1 MKWLNNLSFVQR
13 IVLAMV
19 CSFMLNL
26 TLDYHLKRQLSQN
39 DYILEVNAVYDTSST
54 MEMHFDTGENFNRV
68 QEVVQVVRK
77 GENEIQFP
85 FKIENEGQLKFLRL
99 DFGNEAGLSEVRL
112 KNLTLRAGNDLLF
125 DLSEKKI
132 VENTGLLNGTELSN
146 SEGHTYKI
154 VAAEQ
159 SFDPYVV
166 FNPINELIYPL
177 WQRTLILVVP
187 WLMLLFFPVLKWIRD
202 RFKQKEFALLFLA
215 LFMASIP
222 LKIAW
227 VTFTSLL
234 LLGHSLIMILKTRDI
249 DFSWGRLAVMGL
261 FLVPLLFIGQGKLSA
276 LAIPLGFVLF
286 PIIFSLA
293 DFSKL
298 YVQTKEIYT
307 KVFFVICSI
316 ITVSWLLYMGFRGN
330 FYNIELSNYFSG
342 IKSNA
347 HFVMDWLYYPHTTFL
362 SFFILIGGIFTL
374 DLYKMGRVPRVEA
387 FAYAGFATLAL
398 LILGSR
404 FAWVS
409 AVLLSILW
417 FIDVKYLKM
426 ILVPL
431 WAALFAGTIY
441 FIDKM
446 DILRT
451 ELWQMAFASAKE
463 RVWFGHGTGTSGQIL
478 PSRLVF
484 ERNGSDAVM
493 EINHAHNQFL
503 TYLLEN
509 GLLGTLLI
517 TILCLFILY
526 QYSKLNNKVMLLVTF
541 SILLLMVVESPFK
554 TATPLYL
561 FSFLWSCFFGFSKKE
576 VSK

>member
-1 MKWLNNLSFVQR
+1 M
-13 IVLAMV
+13 
-19 CSFMLNL
+19 
-26 TLDYHLKRQLSQN
+26 
-39 DYILEVNAVYDTSST
+39 
-54 MEMHFDTGENFNRV
+54 
-68 QEVVQVVRK
+68 
-77 GENEIQFP
+77 
-85 FKIENEGQLKFLRL
+85 
-99 DFGNEAGLSEVRL
+99 
-112 KNLTLRAGNDLLF
+112 TLRAGNDLLF
-125 DLSEKKI
+125 NLSEKKI

-154 VAAEQ
+154 VAAERP
-159 SFDPYVV
+159 FDPYVV
-166 FNPINELIYPL
+166 FNPINELICPL

-234 LLGHSLIMILKTRDI
+234 LLGYSLIMVLKTRDV

-298 YVQTKEIYT
+298 YVQTKEIYA

-342 IKSNA
+342 IKANA

-387 FAYAGFATLAL
+387 FAYVVFATLAL

-451 ELWQMAFASAKE
+451 ELWQMAFAHIKE
-463 RVWFGHGTGTSGQIL
+463 CVWFGHGTGTSGQIL

-484 ERNGSDAVM
+484 EWNGSDAVM

-561 FSFLWSCFFGFSKKE
+561 FSFLWCCFFGFSKEE